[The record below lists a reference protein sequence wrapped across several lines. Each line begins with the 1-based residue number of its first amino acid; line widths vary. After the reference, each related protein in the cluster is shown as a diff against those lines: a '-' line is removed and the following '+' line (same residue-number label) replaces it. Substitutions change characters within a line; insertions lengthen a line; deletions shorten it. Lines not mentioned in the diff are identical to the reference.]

1 MIKGLFETHLNVSDL
16 ERSVKFYRDVLE
28 LKIAYEQPER
38 HVTFFWIGGHNQYM
52 LGLWQTTP
60 EEIQR
65 QHFAFTI
72 SLDDMRGAKQYLL
85 DKGLTPRNFLNNG
98 TQDPMV
104 FGWMPAV
111 AIYFPDP
118 DGHSLEF
125 IAPLDDE
132 ARPDL
137 GIVAWD
143 EWEGLTAKETST
155 AGD

>member
-16 ERSVKFYRDVLE
+16 ARSVEFYRDVLE
-28 LKIAYEQPER
+28 LEFAYEQPER
-38 HVTFFWIGGHNQYM
+38 LVAFFWIGGHNQAM
-52 LGLWQTTP
+52 LGLWQKP
-60 EEIQR
+60 VDDIQR
-65 QHFAFTI
+65 QHFAFTV
-72 SLDDMRGAKQYLL
+72 SLDDMRHAKQYLL
-85 DKGLTPRNFLNNG
+85 DKGLSPRNFLNDG

-111 AIYFPDP
+111 ALYFQDP

-125 IAPLDDE
+125 IAPLDGE

-143 EWEGLTAKETST
+143 EWERVREVEGQR
-155 AGD
+155 